1 MAQISSGAI
10 FIRLE
15 PFIGCP
21 KCCLAKI
28 SWSFSGP
35 FGAKLAPALL
45 VGFFSIFDTF
55 WRKRAEEGKRQNHRL
70 SIWKYQKIQHFEITN
85 KNNDETNLRKFFLFC
100 FGILKCLLSPALKNN
115 IILSIYVPKQFH
127 KFNHHMFQHHL
138 QPFKPLFFELM
149 LTPVLDM
156 DWMLMITTTLLLKIL
171 DKLGIGELVIK
182 ILRSCFAP
190 LAGMFLEILFM
201 HQSLLF
207 FSTPF
212 LSSQSSFIVKTFF
225 ISDGRRSKEKYR
237 VQNIPTKITAGSSNF
252 WCLWFV

>member
-35 FGAKLAPALL
+35 LGPNWLQLSWWDSFQSLTHFE
-45 VGFFSIFDTF
+45 V
-55 WRKRAEEGKRQNHRL
+55 KRAERRKKSKITSFQFR
-70 SIWKYQKIQHFEITN
+70 SIKNYQKPPKMRYTWV
-85 KNNDETNLRKFFLFC
+85 FFSVA
-100 FGILKCLLSPALKNN
+100 GNRHPSSKCLLSPAMKNN

-207 FSTPF
+207 FQPH
-212 LSSQSSFIVKTFF
+212 SFRH
-225 ISDGRRSKEKYR
+225 SW
-237 VQNIPTKITAGSSNF
+237 A
-252 WCLWFV
+252 L

>member
-35 FGAKLAPALL
+35 LGPNWLQLSWWDSFQSLTHFE
-45 VGFFSIFDTF
+45 V
-55 WRKRAEEGKRQNHRL
+55 KRAERRKKSKITSFQFR
-70 SIWKYQKIQHFEITN
+70 SIKNYQKPPKMRYTWV
-85 KNNDETNLRKFFLFC
+85 FFSVA
-100 FGILKCLLSPALKNN
+100 GNRHPSSKCLHSPAMKNN
-115 IILSIYVPKQFH
+115 IILSIYVAKQFH
-127 KFNHHMFQHHL
+127 KFIHHMVLPAFQT
-138 QPFKPLFFELM
+138 PLFWTHVDSGLGHG
-149 LTPVLDM
+149 LNVDDNHDIATKDLRQAR
-156 DWMLMITTTLLLKIL
+156 DWWTCHKNP
-171 DKLGIGELVIK
+171 
-182 ILRSCFAP
+182 S
-190 LAGMFLEILFM
+190 ILFCPFGRYV
-201 HQSLLF
+201 SWDFIYAPVFTF

-237 VQNIPTKITAGSSNF
+237 VENIPTKISAGSSNF